1 MHAAAAATKLRYSA
15 PGKEQFDADMLQ
27 IPYKELL
34 TAADKKPDDRQR
46 AAKKLLVGD
55 RFVSDFSRE
64 GRFDWY

>member
-1 MHAAAAATKLRYSA
+1 
-15 PGKEQFDADMLQ
+15 MLQ

-64 GRFDWY
+64 GRFDWYERTAKTHKGSDIDILTYE